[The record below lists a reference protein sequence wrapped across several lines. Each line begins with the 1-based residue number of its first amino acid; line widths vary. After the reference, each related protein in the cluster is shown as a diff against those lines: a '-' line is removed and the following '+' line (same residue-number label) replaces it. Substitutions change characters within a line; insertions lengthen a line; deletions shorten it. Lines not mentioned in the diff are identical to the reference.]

1 MSAPTFPIV
10 IDKTVTNVVATSG
23 VFTLTLSDVNGI
35 LVGSIVDVQG
45 FNTHAWNAL
54 GATVTAVNP
63 TTKTIQYTK
72 GNFTVPSQQVWAQV
86 HIETTWASVTDVEN
100 WLGFDATGDDQTF
113 LERCVDAANDR
124 CWYYRARAGYQDHP
138 NVSPGSDVTLAV
150 IMYAAQLYRQRGA
163 VDGFAS
169 FDGMPMNA
177 IVGQSLGQIL
187 ALLGCKRPGVG

>member
-1 MSAPTFPIV
+1 MSAPTFPIL
-10 IDKTVTNVVATSG
+10 IDKTVTNVAATSG

-35 LVGSIVDVQG
+35 LVGSRVDVGG
-45 FNTHAWNAL
+45 FNTPAWNVLNAE
-54 GATVTAVNP
+54 VTAVN
-63 TTKTIQYTK
+63 TTAKTIQFSH
-72 GNFTVPSQQVWAQV
+72 GNFTVASQATWAQV
-86 HIETTWASVTDVEN
+86 HLETLWASITDVEN

-150 IMYAAQLYRQRGA
+150 VMYAAQLYRQRGA
-163 VDGFAS
+163 VDGYAS